1 MECFDRTDDFYVNV
15 IRKISILPITQANT
29 EINPLIKEN
38 SSDPLKRS
46 WLEQRMYVN
55 QLKIERDEK
64 NELDS
69 IRHVDSLSS
78 QLSSILGLEEME
90 AHVYLNL
97 LRIGPI
103 SASALAKEIDVE
115 RTKTYRTIEKLLNQ
129 NIVSTTF
136 SKPKLCVATKPE
148 EVLKMILQRKEDD
161 LKLLKDT
168 REDVVKKIKEMIPS
182 NRLNSMPTFHIV
194 QGRTNIY
201 SNISELIENSTDD
214 VYIVTTLKD
223 ISRMYHTSIPEKIKI
238 CEKNG
243 GRVLLLTELIDEN
256 LLPFVKR
263 FGATET
269 RVGKVSSKGRM
280 IVGKNKQM
288 IMSDATAKDNEN
300 SGMESDFAFS
310 TNSNEMVNNIH
321 TLCNLLW
328 NNSKPLT
335 MNIKNKKLK

>member
-1 MECFDRTDDFYVNV
+1 
-15 IRKISILPITQANT
+15 
-29 EINPLIKEN
+29 
-38 SSDPLKRS
+38 
-46 WLEQRMYVN
+46 MYVN
-55 QLKIERDEK
+55 QMQLEHEERK
-64 NELDS
+64 ELTS
-69 IRHVDSLSS
+69 SRNVNSLSL

-148 EVLKMILQRKEDD
+148 EVLKMILQRKEDE
-161 LKLLKDT
+161 LKLLKQS
-168 REDVVKKIKEMIPS
+168 REEVVKKIKETVPI
-182 NRLNSMPTFHIV
+182 NHETNMPTFHIV

-201 SNISELIENSTDD
+201 SNIGKLIENSTND
-214 VYIVTTLKD
+214 VYIVTSLKD

-243 GRVLLLTELIDEN
+243 GRVLLLTEINDEELI
-256 LLPFVKR
+256 PFAKR

-269 RVGKVSSKGRM
+269 RIRKIHSKGRM
-280 IVGKNKQM
+280 IVQKNKQM
-288 IMSDATAKDNEN
+288 IMWDEITKENEN
-300 SGMESDFAFS
+300 SSVESDYAFS
-310 TNSNEMVNNIH
+310 TNSNEMVNNIN
-321 TLCNLLW
+321 TLCDFLW
-328 NNSKPLT
+328 KNSNPLT
-335 MNIKNKKLK
+335 MSKKK